1 MTHKSLVES
10 TCLKLGSQ
18 TIPHSTVKNRF
29 WASAA
34 LGILALLGTAAAQ
47 AGFTGYYAFSNW
59 TQNNAPGSSILTD
72 SPRAGD
78 LTLRGPTDISMLT
91 YTIQAE
97 STGTLLFNWAYATSD
112 IVPPSN
118 IRDNAGYLLYWGST
132 PVPYM
137 IIRNDIS
144 PKFGASSPIEINRNS
159 EGLLPTIGFY
169 VEAKAANNFRGV
181 LTISDFNV
189 VPDNTSLPEPP
200 DLLMFGTTGLIIPL
214 TKRRLSTKKGGRQA

>member
-1 MTHKSLVES
+1 MTYAHNL
-10 TCLKLGSQ
+10 LKQYAGPEKNTQ
-18 TIPHSTVKNRF
+18 TITRTPAKNRF

-34 LGILALLGTAAAQ
+34 MGAFALLGTAAAQ

-72 SPRAGD
+72 LPEVGD
-78 LTLRGPTDISMLT
+78 LTLRGPTAISMLT

-97 STGTLLFNWAYATSD
+97 TTGVLSFNWAYATTD

-137 IIRNDIS
+137 LIRNDIV
-144 PKFGASSPIEINRNS
+144 PKFGTAPPIEITRNAD
-159 EGLLPTIGFY
+159 GLLPTIGFY

-181 LTISDFNV
+181 LAISDFNV
-189 VPDNTSLPEPP
+189 VPDITSVPEPP
-200 DLLMFGTTGLIIPL
+200 DLLIFGTAGLIIPF
-214 TKRRLSTKKGGRQA
+214 TKRCLRIKKGE

>member
-1 MTHKSLVES
+1 MAHKSLVES
-10 TCLKLGSQ
+10 TCLKLDSQ
-18 TIPHSTVKNRF
+18 IIPNSTVKNRF

-34 LGILALLGTAAAQ
+34 LGVFALLGTTAAH
-47 AGFTGYYAFSNW
+47 AGFTGYYEFSNW

-72 SPRAGD
+72 SPGAGD
-78 LTLRGPTDISMLT
+78 LTLRGPTAISMLT

-97 STGTLLFNWAYATSD
+97 TTGTWFFDWAYATTD

-144 PKFGASSPIEINRNS
+144 PKFGASPPIEIARNA

-181 LTISDFNV
+181 LTISDFNI
-189 VPDNTSLPEPP
+189 VPDSTSVPEPP
-200 DLLMFGTTGLIIPL
+200 DLLMFGTAGLIISL
-214 TKRRLSTKKGGRQA
+214 TKRRLTTKKGGR